1 MIAHLM
7 AKDSIGVIRA
17 DEAYSKHE
25 LLNRLGISQRFW
37 DSMLDDGLPFCN
49 IGHARWVRGSD
60 VIEYMH
66 RTSERRPP
74 KSRRLNQ
81 IHRCS
86 RRRATRRNSTRWC
99 VVSGP

>member
-1 MIAHLM
+1 MVIESL
-7 AKDSIGVIRA
+7 GVIRA

-37 DSMLDDGLPFCN
+37 DQMLDEGLPYCN

-66 RTSERRPP
+66 RNSERRQPVP
-74 KSRRLNQ
+74 DASSAK
-81 IHRCS
+81 
-86 RRRATRRNSTRWC
+86 ATVEPSPAVAVER
-99 VVSGP
+99 G